1 MTIVIDCFKLVKG
14 TGKSIG
20 IYNVAKNLTK
30 ALAGMEAFRGRIVV
44 LGNRKNRAD
53 FECEGVWFREI
64 SAPFENKLFCILW
77 ELFLV
82 PFAAGR
88 YHPDKVIY
96 PRGFAPMI
104 CFSRSVVIVHDL
116 IPFYYHRHFRG
127 YLNRIENFYI
137 MRRLKASVKKA
148 ESVVTISQASKDD
161 IVTTIKC
168 DAKKVHVIYNG
179 CDRVEDLAKVK
190 EPKPYILAVS
200 SPLPHKNAAGIVR
213 AYEEYR
219 RIAEQPLP
227 LVLSGVKKEWME
239 ERIPDFANRH
249 ITCCGYFSSDQE
261 FYTLI
266 AGARMFLF
274 LSLAEGFGLPPV
286 EAMRLGVPVICSD
299 RSCLPEIVG
308 DAALLVEP
316 ENPKAVGQAI
326 KQLCE
331 DSALRD
337 TLRER
342 GYARSAFFSWE
353 RAKEAYGELLRH
365 S

>member
-137 MRRLKASVKKA
+137 MWRLKASVKKA

-179 CDRVEDLAKVK
+179 CDCVEDLAKVK

-200 SPLPHKNAAGIVR
+200 SPLPHKNAAESYG
-213 AYEEYR
+213 
-219 RIAEQPLP
+219 
-227 LVLSGVKKEWME
+227 
-239 ERIPDFANRH
+239 H
-249 ITCCGYFSSDQE
+249 
-261 FYTLI
+261 
-266 AGARMFLF
+266 
-274 LSLAEGFGLPPV
+274 
-286 EAMRLGVPVICSD
+286 MRNTAVS
-299 RSCLPEIVG
+299 RNSRFRWSC
-308 DAALLVEP
+308 
-316 ENPKAVGQAI
+316 QA
-326 KQLCE
+326 
-331 DSALRD
+331 
-337 TLRER
+337 
-342 GYARSAFFSWE
+342 
-353 RAKEAYGELLRH
+353 
-365 S
+365 